1 MANFSLGI
9 VERRPYSRSQFTLIM
24 TKWYFNLLLGSP
36 RFAFENNRTLARRG
50 SGCSPRVIMAAL
62 MILFAVGSYYFG
74 TTEYKN
80 EFTGRVQKL
89 AIPTPEQEIAMGL
102 QSVPQMI
109 QEFGG
114 EVRDPKAQAL
124 VTRVGQRLINGTAVK
139 STPYQFKFHLLADDK
154 TINAFALPGGQIF
167 ITAALF
173 NKLENEDQL
182 AGVLGHEIGHVVG
195 RHSNQQMAKTGLING
210 IFQGVGVMLS
220 DGHGQGGMQMA
231 QMIGNVV
238 NMKYG
243 RDDELESDALGV
255 RFLIE
260 AGYDP
265 EAMIGVMKI
274 LKASAG
280 GSGQPEFMSTHPDP
294 GNRIEYIREQIGK
307 VRGEKPSR

>member
-1 MANFSLGI
+1 MI
-9 VERRPYSRSQFTLIM
+9 
-24 TKWYFNLLLGSP
+24 KWYFNLLLGSP
-36 RFAFENNRTLARRG
+36 RFAFGNSQRTARRG
-50 SGCSPRVIMAAL
+50 QGCSPRLIMAAL

-102 QSVPQMI
+102 QSAPQMI
-109 QEFGG
+109 REFGG
-114 EVRDPKAQAL
+114 EVRDPEAQAR

-139 STPYQFKFHLLADDK
+139 STPYQFKFHLLADDQ

-220 DGHGQGGMQMA
+220 DGQGSGGMQVA
-231 QMIGNVV
+231 QMLGNVV

-243 RDDELESDALGV
+243 RDDENESDALGV

-265 EAMIGVMKI
+265 EAIIGVMQI

-280 GSGQPEFMSTHPDP
+280 SSGQPEFMSTHPDP
-294 GNRIEYIREQIGK
+294 GNRIEKIREQIGK
-307 VRGEKPSR
+307 VRGEKPPR

>member
-1 MANFSLGI
+1 MLSGN
-9 VERRPYSRSQFTLIM
+9 PQ
-24 TKWYFNLLLGSP
+24 
-36 RFAFENNRTLARRG
+36 FAFGTDQTSGRRG
-50 SGCSPRVIMAAL
+50 AGCSPRLIMAAL
-62 MILFAVGSYYFG
+62 MILGAVVSYQFG

-89 AIPTPEQEIAMGL
+89 ALPTPAEEIAMGL
-102 QSVPQMI
+102 QSAPEMI
-109 QEFGG
+109 REFGG
-114 EVRDPKAQAL
+114 EVRDPTAQAL
-124 VTRVGQRLINGTAVK
+124 VTKAGRRLISGTAVK
-139 STPYQFKFHLLADDK
+139 STPYEFQFHLLADDK

-220 DGHGQGGMQMA
+220 DGQSTGGMQVA
-231 QMIGNVV
+231 QMLGNVV

-243 RDDELESDALGV
+243 RDDENEADALGV

-260 AGYDP
+260 AGYNP
-265 EAMIGVMKI
+265 EALIGVMEI

-280 GSGQPEFMSTHPDP
+280 GGGQPEIMSTHPDP
-294 GNRIEYIREQIGK
+294 GNRIEHIRGQIAK
-307 VRGEKPSR
+307 IRGEKTSH